1 MLVNAMEIGGIKGT
15 FKVSCEST
23 MRVLRD
29 NKESVLALLEAFV
42 HDPLISWRLLTDEI
56 NPTGAE
62 LKAPDASEFEYE
74 AMANTVSGKD
84 QNQQHGQHVNET
96 NLKENILDGIDE
108 NGQRLTNGVNINA
121 AVAAAVGD
129 VRNKRALEVVRRIQN
144 KLNGRDFNPN
154 VSLSVP
160 EQIQRLVH
168 EATSL
173 ENLCVA
179 FIGWCSFW

>member
-1 MLVNAMEIGGIKGT
+1 MVFLGL
-15 FKVSCEST
+15 FW
-23 MRVLRD
+23 
-29 NKESVLALLEAFV
+29 FV
-42 HDPLISWRLLTDEI
+42 RRP
-56 NPTGAE
+56 
-62 LKAPDASEFEYE
+62 
-74 AMANTVSGKD
+74 GK
-84 QNQQHGQHVNET
+84 
-96 NLKENILDGIDE
+96 
-108 NGQRLTNGVNINA
+108 
-121 AVAAAVGD
+121 VAAAVGD